1 MTYEK
6 TKLDQSKKRA
16 EWIRDLFKKN
26 ELTINNSSYLGKLLI
41 SIENIETDKVTESQ
55 TINILDLNRLYSALI
70 VMEWQEVDKSILKRL
85 RKGKLDFNDPKNDD
99 GKNIL
104 FELEIA
110 ALFIE
115 KGIRVKFDEPDL
127 IIEFEGKEIGIACK
141 KVNSIKGLDKA
152 IKKGMKQNKTS
163 NVDYAVVAINI
174 DNYHPVGHILCKETK
189 ERAMDF
195 VHERNEAFYKKQ
207 ARHINKYLKENSLQS
222 LFIDSRI
229 KTDITK
235 ESPRFNN
242 LNATSAIQSN
252 YDQIINNKIKVLL
265 GN

>member
-6 TKLDQSKKRA
+6 TKLAESKKRA

-26 ELTINNSSYLGKLLI
+26 ELTINNSSHLGKLLF
-41 SIENIETDKVTESQ
+41 SIENIKTDKVTESQ
-55 TINILDLNRLYSALI
+55 TIKILDLNRLYSALT
-70 VMEWQEVDKSILKRL
+70 VMEIQEVDKSILKRL
-85 RKGKLDFNDPKNDD
+85 RKGKLDFDDPINDD

-110 ALFIE
+110 TLFIE
-115 KGIRVKFDEPDL
+115 REIKVQFDEPDL
-127 IIEFEGKEIGIACK
+127 IIELKDKKIGIACK

-152 IKKGMKQNKTS
+152 IKKGMKQNKIAD
-163 NVDYAVVAINI
+163 VDYAIVAINI

-189 ERAMDF
+189 EKAMDF
-195 VHERNEAFYKKQ
+195 IHERNEFFYKEQ
-207 ARHINKYLKENSLQS
+207 ARHINKYLNDNSLQS
-222 LFIDSRI
+222 VFIDSRI
-229 KTDITK
+229 KTDITE